1 MSARIVAVVVPK
13 WGLEMTE
20 GTVSSWLKQP
30 GDMVARG
37 EPLIE
42 IESEKIV
49 NSLDAP
55 AEGMLR
61 RILLDAGNIAA
72 VGSLIGVIADA
83 AASEDDLDR
92 FIRDFRPP
100 DTGDAAA
107 SPAVTTST
115 VTTSAATSASAAPTG
130 AAPDAGVVRV
140 SPPVRRLAE
149 SLGVSLAGLRG
160 SGPNGR
166 ILQEDVERAARG
178 SAQGDAQGSSAPASA
193 ASAPAA
199 PATPT
204 APAAPNAP
212 AAPTVETPRLEP
224 WNATRRAIARRMQDA
239 ARDIPHFYLVTDVDA
254 AALLALRE
262 QLRSGAEPPSVNDL
276 IVHAVARTLLRHPR
290 VNAHH
295 SDNGSLVFAHAHVAV
310 AMATPDGVVAPVV
323 AYADRLPLAELS
335 AALRTLRERVTQRKL
350 GKGDLEGGSF
360 TVSNLGM
367 YGVREFT
374 SIITPPQS
382 ASLAVGAVRKD
393 GAASMLAL
401 TLSCDHRA
409 LDGATGAAF
418 LRDLKQDLERS

>member
-72 VGSLIGVIADA
+72 VGTLIGVIADA
-83 AASEDDLDR
+83 SASEDDLDR

-100 DTGDAAA
+100 DTGDTAA
-107 SPAVTTST
+107 SAAVTTSP
-115 VTTSAATSASAAPTG
+115 TTPAIAAPTG

-149 SLGVSLAGLRG
+149 SLGVSLEGLRG

-178 SAQGDAQGSSAPASA
+178 GSQDGAAGGSAPA
-193 ASAPAA
+193 
-199 PATPT
+199 T
-204 APAAPNAP
+204 APAA
-212 AAPTVETPRLEP
+212 AAGTAAAETPRLEP
-224 WNATRRAIARRMQDA
+224 WSATRRAIARRM
-239 ARDIPHFYLVTDVDA
+239 
-254 AALLALRE
+254 
-262 QLRSGAEPPSVNDL
+262 
-276 IVHAVARTLLRHPR
+276 
-290 VNAHH
+290 
-295 SDNGSLVFAHAHVAV
+295 
-310 AMATPDGVVAPVV
+310 
-323 AYADRLPLAELS
+323 
-335 AALRTLRERVTQRKL
+335 
-350 GKGDLEGGSF
+350 
-360 TVSNLGM
+360 
-367 YGVREFT
+367 
-374 SIITPPQS
+374 
-382 ASLAVGAVRKD
+382 
-393 GAASMLAL
+393 
-401 TLSCDHRA
+401 
-409 LDGATGAAF
+409 
-418 LRDLKQDLERS
+418 

>member
-30 GDMVARG
+30 GDAVTRG

-55 AEGMLR
+55 ADGVLR
-61 RILLDAGNIAA
+61 RILLDAGNVAA

-83 AASEDDLDR
+83 SALDDDIDR

-100 DTGDAAA
+100 DTGDAPAA
-107 SPAVTTST
+107 AGPPT
-115 VTTSAATSASAAPTG
+115 ASAAPAPSVG
-130 AAPDAGVVRV
+130 APPAATTHTAPAATPDATPDAGAVRV

-149 SLGVSLAGLRG
+149 SLGVSLTGLRG

-178 SAQGDAQGSSAPASA
+178 GAQDGAAGGSAPATASTA
-193 ASAPAA
+193 A
-199 PATPT
+199 
-204 APAAPNAP
+204 
-212 AAPTVETPRLEP
+212 ETPRLEP
-224 WNATRRAIARRMQDA
+224 WSATRRAIAKRMQDA

-254 AALLALRE
+254 SALLAQRE
-262 QLRSGAEPPSVNDL
+262 RLRSGTEPPSVNDL
-276 IVHAVARTLLRHPR
+276 IVHAVARVLPRHPR

-295 SDNGSLVFAHAHVAV
+295 SDEGSRVFSHAHVAV
-310 AMATPDGVVAPVV
+310 AMATPDGVLAPVV
-323 AYADRLPLAELS
+323 LYTDRLPLAALS
-335 AALRTLRERVTQRKL
+335 TALRDLRGRVAQRKL
-350 GKGDLEGGSF
+350 GKTDLEGGSF

-382 ASLAVGAVRKD
+382 ASLAVGALRKE
-393 GAASMLAL
+393 GAAATLTL

-418 LRDLKQDLERS
+418 LRDLKEELEKP

>member
-1 MSARIVAVVVPK
+1 MSTRIVAVVVPK

-115 VTTSAATSASAAPTG
+115 VTTSAATPASAAQTG

-178 SAQGDAQGSSAPASA
+178 SAQGNASGDASGSSAPASA
-193 ASAPAA
+193 GSAPAA
-199 PATPT
+199 PTAPT
-204 APAAPNAP
+204 A
-212 AAPTVETPRLEP
+212 ETPRLEP

-262 QLRSGAEPPSVNDL
+262 QLRSGTEPPSVNDL

-295 SDNGSLVFAHAHVAV
+295 SDDGSLVFAHAHVAV

-335 AALRTLRERVTQRKL
+335 AALRTLRERVAQRKL

-393 GAASMLAL
+393 GAASTLAL

-418 LRDLKQDLERS
+418 LRDLKQALEKS

>member
-1 MSARIVAVVVPK
+1 MSVRIVAVVVPK

-20 GTVSSWLKQP
+20 GTVSSWLKQS
-30 GDMVARG
+30 GDAVTRG

-42 IESEKIV
+42 VESEKIV

-55 AEGMLR
+55 ADGVLR
-61 RILLDAGNIAA
+61 RILLEAGNIAA

-83 AASEDDLDR
+83 SASDDDIDR

-100 DTGDAAA
+100 DTGDAPAA
-107 SPAVTTST
+107 AGTPT
-115 VTTSAATSASAAPTG
+115 ASAAPAPSVG
-130 AAPDAGVVRV
+130 ATPAATTHTAPAATPDATPDAGAVRV

-149 SLGVSLAGLRG
+149 SLGVSLTGLRG

-166 ILQEDVERAARG
+166 ILQEDVERAAKDG
-178 SAQGDAQGSSAPASA
+178 AAASGDASSGSAPA
-193 ASAPAA
+193 
-199 PATPT
+199 T
-204 APAAPNAP
+204 APAAG
-212 AAPTVETPRLEP
+212 TETPRLEP
-224 WNATRRAIARRMQDA
+224 WGATRRAIAKRMQDA

-254 AALLALRE
+254 SALLAQRE
-262 QLRSGAEPPSVNDL
+262 RLRSGTEQPSVNDL
-276 IVHAVARTLLRHPR
+276 IVHAVARVLPRHPR

-295 SDNGSLVFAHAHVAV
+295 SDEGSRVFSHAHVAV
-310 AMATPDGVVAPVV
+310 AMATPDGVLAPVV
-323 AYADRLPLAELS
+323 PYTDRLPLAALS
-335 AALRTLRERVTQRKL
+335 AALRELRERVAQRKL
-350 GKGDLEGGSF
+350 GKTDLEGGSF

-382 ASLAVGAVRKD
+382 ASLAVGAVRKE
-393 GAASMLAL
+393 GASATLTL

-418 LRDLKQDLERS
+418 LRDLKEELEKP

>member
-72 VGSLIGVIADA
+72 VGTLIGVIADA
-83 AASEDDLDR
+83 SASEDDLDR

-107 SPAVTTST
+107 SAAVTTSP
-115 VTTSAATSASAAPTG
+115 TTPAIAAPTG

-149 SLGVSLAGLRG
+149 SLGVSLEGLRG

-178 SAQGDAQGSSAPASA
+178 GSQDGAAGGSAPA
-193 ASAPAA
+193 
-199 PATPT
+199 T
-204 APAAPNAP
+204 APAAATAT
-212 AAPTVETPRLEP
+212 AAETPRLEP
-224 WNATRRAIARRMQDA
+224 WSATRRAIARRMQDA

-254 AALLALRE
+254 TALLALRE
-262 QLRSGAEPPSVNDL
+262 RLRSGAEPPSVNDL
-276 IVHAVARTLLRHPR
+276 IVHAVARTLLSHPR

-295 SDNGSLVFAHAHVAV
+295 SDDGSLVFTHAHVAV

-335 AALRTLRERVTQRKL
+335 AALRTLRERVAQRKL

-393 GAASMLAL
+393 GAASTLAL

-418 LRDLKQDLERS
+418 LRDLKHDLERS

>member
-72 VGSLIGVIADA
+72 VGTLIGVIADA
-83 AASEDDLDR
+83 SASEDDLDR

-100 DTGDAAA
+100 DTGDTAA
-107 SPAVTTST
+107 SAAVTTSP
-115 VTTSAATSASAAPTG
+115 TTPAIAAPTG

-149 SLGVSLAGLRG
+149 SLGVSLEGLRG

-178 SAQGDAQGSSAPASA
+178 GSAPA
-193 ASAPAA
+193 
-199 PATPT
+199 T
-204 APAAPNAP
+204 APAAATAT
-212 AAPTVETPRLEP
+212 AAETPRLEP
-224 WNATRRAIARRMQDA
+224 WSATRRAIARRMQDA
-239 ARDIPHFYLVTDVDA
+239 ARDIPHFFLVTDVDA
-254 AALLALRE
+254 TALLALRE
-262 QLRSGAEPPSVNDL
+262 RLRSGAEPPSVNDL
-276 IVHAVARTLLRHPR
+276 IVHAVARTLLSHPR

-295 SDNGSLVFAHAHVAV
+295 SDDGSLVFTHAHVAV

-335 AALRTLRERVTQRKL
+335 AALRTLRERVAQRKL

-393 GAASMLAL
+393 GAASTLAL

>member
-55 AEGMLR
+55 ADGVLR
-61 RILLDAGNIAA
+61 RILLDAGSIAA
-72 VGSLIGVIADA
+72 VGTLIGVIADA
-83 AASEDDLDR
+83 AASDEDIER
-92 FIRDFRPP
+92 FIRGYRPP
-100 DTGDAAA
+100 DTGDAPAA
-107 SPAVTTST
+107 YASAVAPAAAPAPAPTTVAPS
-115 VTTSAATSASAAPTG
+115 SGALPDAATATDTG
-130 AAPDAGVVRV
+130 AVRV

-149 SLGVSLAGLRG
+149 SLGVSLAELRG

-166 ILQEDVERAARG
+166 ILQEDVERAARDG
-178 SAQGDAQGSSAPASA
+178 GAQGTSSDSA
-193 ASAPAA
+193 AAGRATPAA
-199 PATPT
+199 ERS
-204 APAAPNAP
+204 AAV
-212 AAPTVETPRLEP
+212 AAETPRLEP
-224 WNATRRAIARRMQDA
+224 WSATRRAIAKRMQDA

-254 AALLALRE
+254 SALLAQRE
-262 QLRSGAEPPSVNDL
+262 RLRSGTEPPSVNDL
-276 IVHAVARTLLRHPR
+276 IVHAVARVLPRHPR

-295 SDNGSLVFAHAHVAV
+295 SDDGSLVFAHAHVAV

-323 AYADRLPLAELS
+323 AYADRMPLEELS
-335 AALRTLRERVTQRKL
+335 AALRALRDRTAQRKL

-374 SIITPPQS
+374 SIITPPQC
-382 ASLAVGAVRKD
+382 ASLAVGAVRKH
-393 GAASMLAL
+393 GESATLTL

-418 LRDLKQDLERS
+418 LRDLKDGLEKP

>member
-1 MSARIVAVVVPK
+1 MSVRIVAVVVPK

-30 GDMVARG
+30 GDAVTRG

-55 AEGMLR
+55 ADGVLR
-61 RILLDAGNIAA
+61 RILLDAGNVAA

-83 AASEDDLDR
+83 SASDDDIDR

-100 DTGDAAA
+100 DSGDAPAA
-107 SPAVTTST
+107 AGPPT
-115 VTTSAATSASAAPTG
+115 ASAAPAPSVG
-130 AAPDAGVVRV
+130 APPAATTHTAPAATPDATPDAGAVRV

-178 SAQGDAQGSSAPASA
+178 GAQDGAAGGSAPATASA
-193 ASAPAA
+193 AA
-199 PATPT
+199 
-204 APAAPNAP
+204 
-212 AAPTVETPRLEP
+212 ETPRLEP
-224 WNATRRAIARRMQDA
+224 WSATRRAIAKRMQDA

-254 AALLALRE
+254 SALLAQRE
-262 QLRSGAEPPSVNDL
+262 RLRSGTEPPSVNDL
-276 IVHAVARTLLRHPR
+276 IVHAVARVLPRHPR

-295 SDNGSLVFAHAHVAV
+295 SDEGSRVFSHAHIAV
-310 AMATPDGVVAPVV
+310 AMATPDGVLAPVV
-323 AYADRLPLAELS
+323 PYTDRLPLASLS
-335 AALRTLRERVTQRKL
+335 TALRDLRGRVAQRKL
-350 GKGDLEGGSF
+350 GKTDLEGGSF

-382 ASLAVGAVRKD
+382 ASLAVGALRKE
-393 GAASMLAL
+393 GAAATLTL

-418 LRDLKQDLERS
+418 LRDLKEELEKP

>member
-72 VGSLIGVIADA
+72 VGTLVGVIADA
-83 AASEDDLDR
+83 SASEDDLDR

-100 DTGDAAA
+100 DTGDTAA
-107 SPAVTTST
+107 SAAVTTSP
-115 VTTSAATSASAAPTG
+115 TTPAIAAPTG

-149 SLGVSLAGLRG
+149 SLGVSLEGLRG

-178 SAQGDAQGSSAPASA
+178 GSQDGAAGGSAPA
-193 ASAPAA
+193 
-199 PATPT
+199 T
-204 APAAPNAP
+204 APAA
-212 AAPTVETPRLEP
+212 AAGTAAAETPRLEP
-224 WNATRRAIARRMQDA
+224 WSATRRAIARRMQDA

-254 AALLALRE
+254 TALLALRE
-262 QLRSGAEPPSVNDL
+262 RLRSGAEPPSVNDL
-276 IVHAVARTLLRHPR
+276 IVHAVARTLLSHPR

-295 SDNGSLVFAHAHVAV
+295 SDDGSLVFTHAHVAV

-323 AYADRLPLAELS
+323 AYADRLPLAALS
-335 AALRTLRERVTQRKL
+335 AALRTLRERVAQRKL

-393 GAASMLAL
+393 GAASTLAL

>member
-1 MSARIVAVVVPK
+1 MSPPITAVVVPK

-30 GDMVARG
+30 GDAVTRG
-37 EPLIE
+37 EPLLE
-42 IESEKIV
+42 VESEKIV
-49 NSLDAP
+49 NSLDA
-55 AEGMLR
+55 AADGVLR
-61 RILLDAGNIAA
+61 RILLDAGNVAA
-72 VGSLIGVIADA
+72 VGALIGVIADV
-83 AASEDDLDR
+83 AASDHDIER

-100 DTGDAAA
+100 DTGDAPAA
-107 SPAVTTST
+107 VPAAAPAAAVTTSA
-115 VTTSAATSASAAPTG
+115 TTPVIAAPTG
-130 AAPDAGVVRV
+130 ATPDAGTVRV

-178 SAQGDAQGSSAPASA
+178 GAQDGAAGGSAPATASA
-193 ASAPAA
+193 AA
-199 PATPT
+199 
-204 APAAPNAP
+204 
-212 AAPTVETPRLEP
+212 ETPRLEP
-224 WNATRRAIARRMQDA
+224 WSATRRAIAKRMQDA

-254 AALLALRE
+254 SALLAQRE
-262 QLRSGAEPPSVNDL
+262 RLRSGTEPPSVNDL
-276 IVHAVARTLLRHPR
+276 IVHAVARVLPLHPR

-295 SDNGSLVFAHAHVAV
+295 SDEGSRVFSHAHVAV
-310 AMATPDGVVAPVV
+310 AMATPDGVLAPVV
-323 AYADRLPLAELS
+323 PYADLLPLAALS
-335 AALRTLRERVTQRKL
+335 AALRELRERVAQRKL
-350 GKGDLEGGSF
+350 GKTDLEGGSF

-382 ASLAVGAVRKD
+382 ASLAVGALRKE
-393 GAASMLAL
+393 GAAATLTL

-418 LRDLKQDLERS
+418 LRDLKDELEKP

>member
-1 MSARIVAVVVPK
+1 MSVRIVAVVVPK

-30 GDMVARG
+30 GDAVTRG

-55 AEGMLR
+55 ADGVLR
-61 RILLDAGNIAA
+61 RVLLDAGNVAA

-83 AASEDDLDR
+83 SASDDDIDR

-100 DTGDAAA
+100 DTGDAPAA
-107 SPAVTTST
+107 AGPPT
-115 VTTSAATSASAAPTG
+115 ASAAPAPSVG
-130 AAPDAGVVRV
+130 APPAATTHTAPAATPDATPDAGAVRV

-178 SAQGDAQGSSAPASA
+178 GAQDGAAGGSAPATASA
-193 ASAPAA
+193 AA
-199 PATPT
+199 
-204 APAAPNAP
+204 
-212 AAPTVETPRLEP
+212 ETPRLEP
-224 WNATRRAIARRMQDA
+224 WSATRRAIAKRMQDA

-254 AALLALRE
+254 SALLAQRE
-262 QLRSGAEPPSVNDL
+262 RLRSGTEPPSVNDL
-276 IVHAVARTLLRHPR
+276 IVHAVARVLPRHPR

-295 SDNGSLVFAHAHVAV
+295 SDEGSRVFSHAHIAV
-310 AMATPDGVVAPVV
+310 AMATPDGVLAPVV
-323 AYADRLPLAELS
+323 PYTDRLPLAALS
-335 AALRTLRERVTQRKL
+335 TALRDLRGRVAQRKL
-350 GKGDLEGGSF
+350 GKTDLEGGSF

-382 ASLAVGAVRKD
+382 ASLAVGALRKE
-393 GAASMLAL
+393 GAAATLTL

-418 LRDLKQDLERS
+418 LRDLKEELEKP

>member
-83 AASEDDLDR
+83 SASEDDLDR

-107 SPAVTTST
+107 SPAVTTS
-115 VTTSAATSASAAPTG
+115 AATPASAAQTG

-160 SGPNGR
+160 TGPNGR

-178 SAQGDAQGSSAPASA
+178 SAQGDASGSSAPASA
-193 ASAPAA
+193 GS
-199 PATPT
+199 
-204 APAAPNAP
+204 APNAP

-254 AALLALRE
+254 TALLSLRE
-262 QLRSGAEPPSVNDL
+262 QLRGGAEPPSVNDL

-295 SDNGSLVFAHAHVAV
+295 SDDGSLVFAHAHVAV

-335 AALRTLRERVTQRKL
+335 AALRTLRERVAQRKL

-393 GAASMLAL
+393 GTASTLAL

-418 LRDLKQDLERS
+418 LRDLKQALEKS

>member
-1 MSARIVAVVVPK
+1 
-13 WGLEMTE
+13 MTE

-55 AEGMLR
+55 VEGMLR

-83 AASEDDLDR
+83 SASEDDLDR

-107 SPAVTTST
+107 SPAVTTSA
-115 VTTSAATSASAAPTG
+115 VTTSAATPASAAPTG
-130 AAPDAGVVRV
+130 AAPDTGIVRV

-149 SLGVSLAGLRG
+149 SLGVSLADLRG

-166 ILQEDVERAARG
+166 ILQEDVEGA
-178 SAQGDAQGSSAPASA
+178 AQGKAPGA
-193 ASAPAA
+193 AAAPEAEPAA
-199 PATPT
+199 AGT
-204 APAAPNAP
+204 AAA
-212 AAPTVETPRLEP
+212 ETPRLEP

-254 AALLALRE
+254 TALLSLRE
-262 QLRSGAEPPSVNDL
+262 QLRGGAEPPSVNDL

-295 SDNGSLVFAHAHVAV
+295 SDDGSLVFAHAHVAV

-335 AALRTLRERVTQRKL
+335 AALRTLRERVAQRKL

-393 GAASMLAL
+393 GTASTLAL

-418 LRDLKQDLERS
+418 LRDLKQALEKS

>member
-72 VGSLIGVIADA
+72 VGTLIGVIADA
-83 AASEDDLDR
+83 SASEDDLDR

-100 DTGDAAA
+100 DTGDTAA
-107 SPAVTTST
+107 SAAVTTSPT
-115 VTTSAATSASAAPTG
+115 MPAIAAPTG

-149 SLGVSLAGLRG
+149 SLGVSLEGLRG

-178 SAQGDAQGSSAPASA
+178 GSQDGAAGGSAPA
-193 ASAPAA
+193 
-199 PATPT
+199 T
-204 APAAPNAP
+204 APAA
-212 AAPTVETPRLEP
+212 AAGTAAAETPRLEP
-224 WNATRRAIARRMQDA
+224 WSATRRAIARRMQDA
-239 ARDIPHFYLVTDVDA
+239 ARDIPHFFLVTDVDA
-254 AALLALRE
+254 TALLALRE
-262 QLRSGAEPPSVNDL
+262 RLRSGAEPPSVNDL
-276 IVHAVARTLLRHPR
+276 IVHAVARTLLSHPR

-295 SDNGSLVFAHAHVAV
+295 SDDGSLVFTHAHVAV

-335 AALRTLRERVTQRKL
+335 AALRTLRERVAQRKL

-393 GAASMLAL
+393 GAASTLAL

>member
-72 VGSLIGVIADA
+72 VGTLIGVIADA
-83 AASEDDLDR
+83 SASEDDLDR

-100 DTGDAAA
+100 DTGDTAA
-107 SPAVTTST
+107 SAAVTTSP
-115 VTTSAATSASAAPTG
+115 TTPAIAAPTG

-149 SLGVSLAGLRG
+149 SLGVSLEGLRG

-178 SAQGDAQGSSAPASA
+178 GSQDGAAGGSAPA
-193 ASAPAA
+193 
-199 PATPT
+199 T
-204 APAAPNAP
+204 APAA
-212 AAPTVETPRLEP
+212 AAGTAAAETPRLEP
-224 WNATRRAIARRMQDA
+224 WSATRRAIARRMQDA

-254 AALLALRE
+254 TALLALRE
-262 QLRSGAEPPSVNDL
+262 RLRSGAEPPSVNDL
-276 IVHAVARTLLRHPR
+276 IVHAVARTLLSHPR

-295 SDNGSLVFAHAHVAV
+295 SADGSLVFTHAHVAV

-335 AALRTLRERVTQRKL
+335 AALRTLRERVAQRKL

-393 GAASMLAL
+393 GAASTLAL

>member
-1 MSARIVAVVVPK
+1 
-13 WGLEMTE
+13 
-20 GTVSSWLKQP
+20 
-30 GDMVARG
+30 
-37 EPLIE
+37 
-42 IESEKIV
+42 
-49 NSLDAP
+49 
-55 AEGMLR
+55 
-61 RILLDAGNIAA
+61 
-72 VGSLIGVIADA
+72 
-83 AASEDDLDR
+83 
-92 FIRDFRPP
+92 
-100 DTGDAAA
+100 
-107 SPAVTTST
+107 VTTST
-115 VTTSAATSASAAPTG
+115 VTTSAATAASAAQTG

-160 SGPNGR
+160 TGPNGR

-178 SAQGDAQGSSAPASA
+178 SAQGDASGDASGSSAPASA
-193 ASAPAA
+193 GSAPA
-199 PATPT
+199 
-204 APAAPNAP
+204 AP

-254 AALLALRE
+254 TALLALRE
-262 QLRSGAEPPSVNDL
+262 RLRSGAEPPSVNDL
-276 IVHAVARTLLRHPR
+276 IVHAVARTLLSHPR

-295 SDNGSLVFAHAHVAV
+295 SDDGSLVFAHAHVAV

-335 AALRTLRERVTQRKL
+335 AALRTLRERVAQRKL

-393 GAASMLAL
+393 GAASTLAL

-418 LRDLKQDLERS
+418 LRDLKQALEKS

>member
-1 MSARIVAVVVPK
+1 MSSRIVAVVVPK

-42 IESEKIV
+42 VESEKIV

-72 VGSLIGVIADA
+72 VGTLIGVIADA
-83 AASEDDLDR
+83 SASEDELDR

-100 DTGDAAA
+100 DTGNAPAAVPAAAA
-107 SPAVTTST
+107 SAAVTTLA
-115 VTTSAATSASAAPTG
+115 TTPAI

-178 SAQGDAQGSSAPASA
+178 GAQDGAAGGSAPATASA
-193 ASAPAA
+193 AA
-199 PATPT
+199 
-204 APAAPNAP
+204 
-212 AAPTVETPRLEP
+212 ETPRLEP
-224 WNATRRAIARRMQDA
+224 WSATRRAIAKRMQDA
-239 ARDIPHFYLVTDVDA
+239 ARDIPHFFLVTDVDA
-254 AALLALRE
+254 TALLALRE
-262 QLRSGAEPPSVNDL
+262 RLGGGAERPSVNDL
-276 IVHAVARTLLRHPR
+276 IVHAVARTLPGHPR
-290 VNAHH
+290 VNAHY
-295 SDNGSLVFAHAHVAV
+295 SDDGSLVFAHAHVAV

-335 AALRTLRERVTQRKL
+335 AALRTLRERVAQRKL
-350 GKGDLEGGSF
+350 GKEDLQGGSF

-393 GAASMLAL
+393 GAASTLAL

-418 LRDLKQDLERS
+418 LRDLKHDLERS

>member
-72 VGSLIGVIADA
+72 VGTLIGVIADA
-83 AASEDDLDR
+83 STSEDDLDR

-107 SPAVTTST
+107 SAAVTTSP
-115 VTTSAATSASAAPTG
+115 TTPAIAAPTG

-149 SLGVSLAGLRG
+149 SLGVSLEGLRG

-166 ILQEDVERAARG
+166 ILQEDVERAAQG
-178 SAQGDAQGSSAPASA
+178 NAPGAAAAPEAQ
-193 ASAPAA
+193 PAA
-199 PATPT
+199 AGT
-204 APAAPNAP
+204 AAA
-212 AAPTVETPRLEP
+212 ETPRLEP
-224 WNATRRAIARRMQDA
+224 WSATRRAIARRMQDA

-254 AALLALRE
+254 TALLALRE
-262 QLRSGAEPPSVNDL
+262 RLRSGAEPPSVNDL

-295 SDNGSLVFAHAHVAV
+295 SNDGSLVFTHAHVAV

-323 AYADRLPLAELS
+323 AYADRLPLAELT
-335 AALRTLRERVTQRKL
+335 AALRTLRERVAQRKL
-350 GKGDLEGGSF
+350 DKGDLEGGSF

-393 GAASMLAL
+393 GAASTLAL

-418 LRDLKQDLERS
+418 LRDLKRDLERS

>member
-72 VGSLIGVIADA
+72 VGTLIGVIADA
-83 AASEDDLDR
+83 SASEDDLDR

-100 DTGDAAA
+100 DTGDTAA
-107 SPAVTTST
+107 SAAVTTSP
-115 VTTSAATSASAAPTG
+115 TTPAIAAPTG

-149 SLGVSLAGLRG
+149 SLGVSREGLRG

-178 SAQGDAQGSSAPASA
+178 GSQDGAAGGSAPA
-193 ASAPAA
+193 
-199 PATPT
+199 T
-204 APAAPNAP
+204 APAA
-212 AAPTVETPRLEP
+212 AAGTAAAETPRLEP
-224 WNATRRAIARRMQDA
+224 WSATRRAIARRMQDA
-239 ARDIPHFYLVTDVDA
+239 ARDIPHFFLVTDVDA
-254 AALLALRE
+254 TALLALRE
-262 QLRSGAEPPSVNDL
+262 RLRSGAEPPSVNDL
-276 IVHAVARTLLRHPR
+276 IVHAVARTLLSHPR

-295 SDNGSLVFAHAHVAV
+295 SDDGSLVFTHAHVAV

-335 AALRTLRERVTQRKL
+335 TALRTLRERVAQRKL

-393 GAASMLAL
+393 GTTSTLAL
-401 TLSCDHRA
+401 TLSCVHRA

>member
-30 GDMVARG
+30 GDAVTRG

-55 AEGMLR
+55 ADGVLR
-61 RILLDAGNIAA
+61 RILLDAGNVAA

-83 AASEDDLDR
+83 SASDDDIDR
-92 FIRDFRPP
+92 FIRDFHPP
-100 DTGDAAA
+100 DTGDA
-107 SPAVTTST
+107 PAEAGPPT
-115 VTTSAATSASAAPTG
+115 ASAAPAPSVG
-130 AAPDAGVVRV
+130 APPAATTHTAPAATLDATPDAGAVRV

-178 SAQGDAQGSSAPASA
+178 GAQDGAAGGSTPATASA
-193 ASAPAA
+193 AA
-199 PATPT
+199 
-204 APAAPNAP
+204 
-212 AAPTVETPRLEP
+212 ETPRLEP
-224 WNATRRAIARRMQDA
+224 WSATRRAIAKRMQDA

-254 AALLALRE
+254 SALLAQRE
-262 QLRSGAEPPSVNDL
+262 RLRSGTEPPSVNDL
-276 IVHAVARTLLRHPR
+276 IVHAVARVLPRHPR
-290 VNAHH
+290 VNAQH
-295 SDNGSLVFAHAHVAV
+295 SDEGSRVFSHAHVAV
-310 AMATPDGVVAPVV
+310 AMATPDGVLAPVV
-323 AYADRLPLAELS
+323 PYTDRLPLAALS
-335 AALRTLRERVTQRKL
+335 AALRDLRGRVTQRKL
-350 GKGDLEGGSF
+350 GKTDLEGGSF

-382 ASLAVGAVRKD
+382 ASLAVGTLRKE
-393 GAASMLAL
+393 GAAATLTL

-418 LRDLKQDLERS
+418 LRDLKEALERP

>member
-72 VGSLIGVIADA
+72 VGTLIGVIADA
-83 AASEDDLDR
+83 SASEDDLDR

-100 DTGDAAA
+100 DTGDTAA
-107 SPAVTTST
+107 SAAVTTSP
-115 VTTSAATSASAAPTG
+115 TTPAIAAPTG

-149 SLGVSLAGLRG
+149 SLGVSLEGLRG

-178 SAQGDAQGSSAPASA
+178 GSQDGAAGGSAPA
-193 ASAPAA
+193 
-199 PATPT
+199 T
-204 APAAPNAP
+204 APAA
-212 AAPTVETPRLEP
+212 AAGTAAAETPRLEP
-224 WNATRRAIARRMQDA
+224 WSATRRAIARRMQDA
-239 ARDIPHFYLVTDVDA
+239 ARDIPHFFLVTDVDA
-254 AALLALRE
+254 TALLALRE
-262 QLRSGAEPPSVNDL
+262 RLRSGAEPPSVNDL
-276 IVHAVARTLLRHPR
+276 NVHAVARTLLSHPR

-295 SDNGSLVFAHAHVAV
+295 SDDGSLVFTHAHVAV

-335 AALRTLRERVTQRKL
+335 AALRTLRERVAQRKL
-350 GKGDLEGGSF
+350 GKGDLEGGSC

-393 GAASMLAL
+393 GAASTLAL
-401 TLSCDHRA
+401 TLSCDHRV

>member
-1 MSARIVAVVVPK
+1 MSVRIVAVVVPK

-30 GDMVARG
+30 GDAVTRG

-55 AEGMLR
+55 ADGVLR
-61 RILLDAGNIAA
+61 RILLDAGNVAA

-83 AASEDDLDR
+83 SASDDDIDR

-100 DTGDAAA
+100 ATGDAPAA
-107 SPAVTTST
+107 AGPPT
-115 VTTSAATSASAAPTG
+115 ASAAPAPSVG
-130 AAPDAGVVRV
+130 APPAATTHTAPAATPDATPDAGAVRV

-149 SLGVSLAGLRG
+149 SLGVSLTGLRG

-178 SAQGDAQGSSAPASA
+178 GAQDGAAGGSAPAT
-193 ASAPAA
+193 AST
-199 PATPT
+199 AT
-204 APAAPNAP
+204 
-212 AAPTVETPRLEP
+212 ETPRLEP
-224 WNATRRAIARRMQDA
+224 WSATRRAIAKRMQDA

-254 AALLALRE
+254 SALLAQRE
-262 QLRSGAEPPSVNDL
+262 RLRSGTEPPSVNDL
-276 IVHAVARTLLRHPR
+276 IVHAVARVLPRHPR

-295 SDNGSLVFAHAHVAV
+295 SDEGSRVFSHAHIAV
-310 AMATPDGVVAPVV
+310 AMATPDGVLAPVV
-323 AYADRLPLAELS
+323 PYTDRLPLAALS
-335 AALRTLRERVTQRKL
+335 TALRDLRGRVAQRKL
-350 GKGDLEGGSF
+350 GKTDLEGGSF

-382 ASLAVGAVRKD
+382 ASLAAGALRKE
-393 GAASMLAL
+393 GAAATLTL

-418 LRDLKQDLERS
+418 LRDLKEELEKP

>member
-61 RILLDAGNIAA
+61 RILLDAGNIAT
-72 VGSLIGVIADA
+72 VGTLIGVIADA
-83 AASEDDLDR
+83 SASEDDLDR

-100 DTGDAAA
+100 DSGDAPAEPSTVAA
-107 SPAVTTST
+107 AAPSADAVT
-115 VTTSAATSASAAPTG
+115 APATSDTG
-130 AAPDAGVVRV
+130 AVRV

-178 SAQGDAQGSSAPASA
+178 GAQDGAAGGSAPAT
-193 ASAPAA
+193 AST
-199 PATPT
+199 AT
-204 APAAPNAP
+204 
-212 AAPTVETPRLEP
+212 ETPRLEP
-224 WNATRRAIARRMQDA
+224 WSATRRAIAKRMQDA

-254 AALLALRE
+254 SALLAQRE
-262 QLRSGAEPPSVNDL
+262 RLRSGTEPPSVNDL
-276 IVHAVARTLLRHPR
+276 IVHAVARVLPRHPR

-295 SDNGSLVFAHAHVAV
+295 SDEGSRVFSHAHIAV
-310 AMATPDGVVAPVV
+310 AMATPDGVLAPVV
-323 AYADRLPLAELS
+323 PYTDRLPLAALS
-335 AALRTLRERVTQRKL
+335 TALRDLRGRVAQRKL
-350 GKGDLEGGSF
+350 GKTDLEGGSF

-382 ASLAVGAVRKD
+382 ASLAVGALRKE
-393 GAASMLAL
+393 GAAATLTL

-418 LRDLKQDLERS
+418 LRDLKEALEKP

>member
-30 GDMVARG
+30 GDAVTRG

-55 AEGMLR
+55 ADGVLR
-61 RILLDAGNIAA
+61 RILLDAGNVAA

-83 AASEDDLDR
+83 SASDDDIDR
-92 FIRDFRPP
+92 FIRDFLPP
-100 DTGDAAA
+100 DSGDAPAEPSTVVAA
-107 SPAVTTST
+107 APSAHAVTAPA
-115 VTTSAATSASAAPTG
+115 TTDTG
-130 AAPDAGVVRV
+130 AVRV

-166 ILQEDVERAARG
+166 ILQEDVERAAKVG
-178 SAQGDAQGSSAPASA
+178 AAASGDASSGSAPA
-193 ASAPAA
+193 
-199 PATPT
+199 T
-204 APAAPNAP
+204 APAAG
-212 AAPTVETPRLEP
+212 TETPRLEP
-224 WNATRRAIARRMQDA
+224 WSATRRAIAKRMQDA

-254 AALLALRE
+254 SALLAQRE
-262 QLRSGAEPPSVNDL
+262 RLRSGAEAPSVNDL
-276 IVHAVARTLLRHPR
+276 VVHAVARVLPRHPQ
-290 VNAHH
+290 VNALH
-295 SDNGSLVFAHAHVAV
+295 SDEGARVFAHAHVAV
-310 AMATPDGVVAPVV
+310 AMATPDGVLAPVV
-323 AYADRLPLAELS
+323 PYTDRLPLAALS
-335 AALRTLRERVTQRKL
+335 AALRELRERVAQRKL
-350 GKGDLEGGSF
+350 GKTDLEGGSF

-382 ASLAVGAVRKD
+382 ASLAVGAVRKE
-393 GAASMLAL
+393 GASATLTL

-418 LRDLKQDLERS
+418 LRDLKEELEKP

>member
-30 GDMVARG
+30 GEMVTRG

-55 AEGMLR
+55 ADGVVR

-72 VGSLIGVIADA
+72 VGTLIGVIADA
-83 AASEDDLDR
+83 STADDDIDR
-92 FIRDFRPP
+92 FVRGFRPP
-100 DTGDAAA
+100 DTGDAPTVPPAA
-107 SPAVTTST
+107 PE
-115 VTTSAATSASAAPTG
+115 SAAAAATG
-130 AAPDAGVVRV
+130 ATAATAAAPDVGAVRV

-166 ILQEDVERAARG
+166 ILQEDVERAAKG
-178 SAQGDAQGSSAPASA
+178 EGAGPAVAPKGHDAS
-193 ASAPAA
+193 
-199 PATPT
+199 PT
-204 APAAPNAP
+204 A
-212 AAPTVETPRLEP
+212 ETPRLEP
-224 WNATRRAIARRMQDA
+224 WSATRRAIARRMQDA

-254 AALLALRE
+254 TALLALRE
-262 QLRSGAEPPSVNDL
+262 RLRSGAEPPSVNDL
-276 IVHAVARTLLRHPR
+276 IVHAVARTLPRHPR
-290 VNAHH
+290 VNAHY
-295 SDNGSLVFAHAHVAV
+295 SDDGSLVFTHAHVAV

-323 AYADRLPLAELS
+323 GYADRLPLAELA
-335 AALRTLRERVTQRKL
+335 AALRALRERTAQRKL

-393 GAASMLAL
+393 GAASTLAL

>member
-72 VGSLIGVIADA
+72 VGTLIGVIADA
-83 AASEDDLDR
+83 SASEDDLDR

-107 SPAVTTST
+107 SAAVTTSP
-115 VTTSAATSASAAPTG
+115 TTPAIAAPTG

-149 SLGVSLAGLRG
+149 SLGVSLEGLRG

-178 SAQGDAQGSSAPASA
+178 GSAPA
-193 ASAPAA
+193 
-199 PATPT
+199 T
-204 APAAPNAP
+204 APAAATAT
-212 AAPTVETPRLEP
+212 AAETPRLEP
-224 WNATRRAIARRMQDA
+224 WSATRRAIARRMQDA

-254 AALLALRE
+254 TALLALRE
-262 QLRSGAEPPSVNDL
+262 RLRSGAEPPSVNDL
-276 IVHAVARTLLRHPR
+276 IVHAVARTLLSHPR

-295 SDNGSLVFAHAHVAV
+295 SDDGSLVFTHAHVAV

-335 AALRTLRERVTQRKL
+335 AALRTLRERVAQRKL

-393 GAASMLAL
+393 GAASTLAL

-418 LRDLKQDLERS
+418 LRDLKQDLERI

>member
-72 VGSLIGVIADA
+72 VGTLIGVIADA
-83 AASEDDLDR
+83 SASEDDLDR

-107 SPAVTTST
+107 SAAVTTSP
-115 VTTSAATSASAAPTG
+115 TTPAIAAPTG

-149 SLGVSLAGLRG
+149 SLGVSLEGLRG

-178 SAQGDAQGSSAPASA
+178 GAQDGAAGGSAPATASA
-193 ASAPAA
+193 AA
-199 PATPT
+199 
-204 APAAPNAP
+204 
-212 AAPTVETPRLEP
+212 ETPRLEP
-224 WNATRRAIARRMQDA
+224 WSATRRAIAKRMQDA

-254 AALLALRE
+254 TALLALRE
-262 QLRSGAEPPSVNDL
+262 RLRSGTEPPSVNDL
-276 IVHAVARTLLRHPR
+276 IVHAVTRVLPLHPR

-295 SDNGSLVFAHAHVAV
+295 SDEGSRVFSHAHVAV
-310 AMATPDGVVAPVV
+310 AMATPDGVLAPVV
-323 AYADRLPLAELS
+323 PYADLLPLAALS
-335 AALRTLRERVTQRKL
+335 AALRELRERVAQRKL
-350 GKGDLEGGSF
+350 GKTDLEGGSF

-382 ASLAVGAVRKD
+382 ASLAVGAVRKE
-393 GAASMLAL
+393 GAAATLTL

-418 LRDLKQDLERS
+418 LRDLKEELEKP

>member
-1 MSARIVAVVVPK
+1 MSVRIVAVVVPK

-30 GDMVARG
+30 GDAVTRG

-55 AEGMLR
+55 ADGVLR
-61 RILLDAGNIAA
+61 RILLDAGNVAA

-83 AASEDDLDR
+83 SASDDDIDR

-100 DTGDAAA
+100 DTGDAPAA
-107 SPAVTTST
+107 AGPPT
-115 VTTSAATSASAAPTG
+115 ASAAPALSVG
-130 AAPDAGVVRV
+130 ATPAATTHTAPDATPDATPDAGAVRV

-149 SLGVSLAGLRG
+149 SLGVSLTGLRG

-166 ILQEDVERAARG
+166 ILQEDVERAAKG
-178 SAQGDAQGSSAPASA
+178 GAAASGDASSGSAPA
-193 ASAPAA
+193 
-199 PATPT
+199 T
-204 APAAPNAP
+204 APAAG
-212 AAPTVETPRLEP
+212 TETPRLEP
-224 WNATRRAIARRMQDA
+224 WSATRRAIAKRMQDA

-254 AALLALRE
+254 SALLAQRE
-262 QLRSGAEPPSVNDL
+262 RLRSGAEAPSVNDL
-276 IVHAVARTLLRHPR
+276 VVHAVARVLPRHPQ
-290 VNAHH
+290 VNALH
-295 SDNGSLVFAHAHVAV
+295 SDEGARVFAHAHVAV
-310 AMATPDGVVAPVV
+310 AMATPDGVLAPVV
-323 AYADRLPLAELS
+323 PYADRLPLAALS
-335 AALRTLRERVTQRKL
+335 AALRELRERVAQRKL
-350 GKGDLEGGSF
+350 GKTDLEGGSF

-374 SIITPPQS
+374 SIITPPQT
-382 ASLAVGAVRKD
+382 ASLAVGALRKE
-393 GAASMLAL
+393 GAAATLTL

-418 LRDLKQDLERS
+418 LRDLKEELEKP

>member
-30 GDMVARG
+30 GGMVARG

-72 VGSLIGVIADA
+72 VGTLIGVIADA
-83 AASEDDLDR
+83 SASEDDLDR

-107 SPAVTTST
+107 SAAVTTSP
-115 VTTSAATSASAAPTG
+115 TTPAIAAPTG

-149 SLGVSLAGLRG
+149 SLGVSLEGLRG

-178 SAQGDAQGSSAPASA
+178 GSQDGAAGGSAPA
-193 ASAPAA
+193 
-199 PATPT
+199 T
-204 APAAPNAP
+204 APAA
-212 AAPTVETPRLEP
+212 AAGTAAAETPRLEP
-224 WNATRRAIARRMQDA
+224 WSATRRAIARRMQDA
-239 ARDIPHFYLVTDVDA
+239 ARDIPHFFLVTDVDA
-254 AALLALRE
+254 TALLALRE
-262 QLRSGAEPPSVNDL
+262 RLRSGAEPPSVNDL
-276 IVHAVARTLLRHPR
+276 IVHAVARTLLSHPR

-295 SDNGSLVFAHAHVAV
+295 SDDGSLVFTHAHVAV

-335 AALRTLRERVTQRKL
+335 AALRTLRERVAQRKL

-393 GAASMLAL
+393 GAASTLAL

>member
-1 MSARIVAVVVPK
+1 
-13 WGLEMTE
+13 MTE

-83 AASEDDLDR
+83 SASEDDLDR

-107 SPAVTTST
+107 SPAVTTS
-115 VTTSAATSASAAPTG
+115 AATPASAAQTG

-160 SGPNGR
+160 TGPNGR

-178 SAQGDAQGSSAPASA
+178 SAQGDASGSSAPASA
-193 ASAPAA
+193 GS
-199 PATPT
+199 
-204 APAAPNAP
+204 APNAP

-262 QLRSGAEPPSVNDL
+262 QLRGGAEPPSVNDL

-295 SDNGSLVFAHAHVAV
+295 SDDGSLVFAHAHVAV

-393 GAASMLAL
+393 GAASTLAL

>member
-1 MSARIVAVVVPK
+1 MSVRIVAVVVPK

-30 GDMVARG
+30 GDAVTRG

-55 AEGMLR
+55 ADGVLR
-61 RILLDAGNIAA
+61 RILLDAGNVAA

-83 AASEDDLDR
+83 SASDDDIDR

-100 DTGDAAA
+100 DSGDAPAEPSTVAA
-107 SPAVTTST
+107 AAPSADAVT
-115 VTTSAATSASAAPTG
+115 APATSDTG
-130 AAPDAGVVRV
+130 AVRV

-178 SAQGDAQGSSAPASA
+178 GAQDGAAGGSAPAT
-193 ASAPAA
+193 AST
-199 PATPT
+199 AT
-204 APAAPNAP
+204 
-212 AAPTVETPRLEP
+212 ETPRLEP
-224 WNATRRAIARRMQDA
+224 WSATRRAIAKRMQDA

-254 AALLALRE
+254 SALLAQRE
-262 QLRSGAEPPSVNDL
+262 RLRSGTEPPSVNDL
-276 IVHAVARTLLRHPR
+276 IVHAVTRVLPRHPR

-295 SDNGSLVFAHAHVAV
+295 SDEGSRVFSHAHVAV
-310 AMATPDGVVAPVV
+310 AMATPDGVLAPVV
-323 AYADRLPLAELS
+323 PYADLLPLAALS
-335 AALRTLRERVTQRKL
+335 AALRELRERVAQRKL
-350 GKGDLEGGSF
+350 GKTDLEGGSF

-382 ASLAVGAVRKD
+382 ASLAVGAVRKE
-393 GAASMLAL
+393 GAAATLTL

-418 LRDLKQDLERS
+418 LRDLKEALEQA

>member
-72 VGSLIGVIADA
+72 VGTLIGVIADA
-83 AASEDDLDR
+83 SASEDDLDR

-100 DTGDAAA
+100 DTGDTAA
-107 SPAVTTST
+107 SAAVTTSP
-115 VTTSAATSASAAPTG
+115 TTPAIAAPTG

-149 SLGVSLAGLRG
+149 SLGVSLEGLRG

-166 ILQEDVERAARG
+166 ILQEDVERTARG
-178 SAQGDAQGSSAPASA
+178 GSQDGAAGGSAPA
-193 ASAPAA
+193 
-199 PATPT
+199 T
-204 APAAPNAP
+204 APAA
-212 AAPTVETPRLEP
+212 AAGTAAAETPRLEP
-224 WNATRRAIARRMQDA
+224 WSATRRAIARRMQDA
-239 ARDIPHFYLVTDVDA
+239 ARDIPHFFLVTDVDA
-254 AALLALRE
+254 TALLALRE
-262 QLRSGAEPPSVNDL
+262 RLRSGAEPPSVNDL
-276 IVHAVARTLLRHPR
+276 IVHAVARTLLSHPR

-295 SDNGSLVFAHAHVAV
+295 SDDGSLVFTHAHVAV

-335 AALRTLRERVTQRKL
+335 AALRTLRERVAQRKL

-393 GAASMLAL
+393 GAASTLAL

>member
-1 MSARIVAVVVPK
+1 MSVRIVAVVVPK

-30 GDMVARG
+30 GDAVTRG

-55 AEGMLR
+55 ADGVLR
-61 RILLDAGNIAA
+61 RILLDAGNVAA

-83 AASEDDLDR
+83 SASDDDIDR
-92 FIRDFRPP
+92 FIRDFLPP
-100 DTGDAAA
+100 DSGDAPAEPSTVVAA
-107 SPAVTTST
+107 APSADAVTAPA
-115 VTTSAATSASAAPTG
+115 TTDTG
-130 AAPDAGVVRV
+130 AVRV

-149 SLGVSLAGLRG
+149 SLGVSLTDLRG

-178 SAQGDAQGSSAPASA
+178 GAQDGAAGGSAPATASA
-193 ASAPAA
+193 AA
-199 PATPT
+199 
-204 APAAPNAP
+204 
-212 AAPTVETPRLEP
+212 ETPRLEP
-224 WNATRRAIARRMQDA
+224 WSATRRAIAKRMQDA

-254 AALLALRE
+254 SALLAQRE
-262 QLRSGAEPPSVNDL
+262 RLRSGTEPPSVNDL
-276 IVHAVARTLLRHPR
+276 IVHAVTRVLPLHPR

-295 SDNGSLVFAHAHVAV
+295 SDEGSRVFSHAHVAV
-310 AMATPDGVVAPVV
+310 AMATPDGVLAPVV
-323 AYADRLPLAELS
+323 PYADLLPLAALS
-335 AALRTLRERVTQRKL
+335 AALRELRERVAQRKL
-350 GKGDLEGGSF
+350 GKTDLEGGSF

-382 ASLAVGAVRKD
+382 ASLAVGAVRKE
-393 GAASMLAL
+393 GAAATLTL

-418 LRDLKQDLERS
+418 LRDLKEELEKP

>member
-30 GDMVARG
+30 GDAVTRG

-42 IESEKIV
+42 VESEKIV

-55 AEGMLR
+55 ADGVLR
-61 RILLDAGNIAA
+61 RILLDAGNVAA
-72 VGSLIGVIADA
+72 VGALIGVIADA
-83 AASEDDLDR
+83 SASDDDIDR

-100 DTGDAAA
+100 DSGDAPDAA
-107 SPAVTTST
+107 GPPT
-115 VTTSAATSASAAPTG
+115 ASAAPAPSVG
-130 AAPDAGVVRV
+130 ALPAASTHTAPDTASDTGTVRV

-166 ILQEDVERAARG
+166 ILQEDVERAAKG
-178 SAQGDAQGSSAPASA
+178 GAAASGDASSGSAPA
-193 ASAPAA
+193 
-199 PATPT
+199 T
-204 APAAPNAP
+204 APAAG
-212 AAPTVETPRLEP
+212 TETPRLEP
-224 WNATRRAIARRMQDA
+224 WSATRRAIAKRMQDA

-254 AALLALRE
+254 SALLAQRE
-262 QLRSGAEPPSVNDL
+262 RLRSGTEPPSVNDL
-276 IVHAVARTLLRHPR
+276 IVHAVARVLPRHPR

-295 SDNGSLVFAHAHVAV
+295 SDEGSRVFSHAHVAV
-310 AMATPDGVVAPVV
+310 AMATPDGVLAPVV
-323 AYADRLPLAELS
+323 PYADRLPLAALS
-335 AALRTLRERVTQRKL
+335 AALRDLRERVAQRKL
-350 GKGDLEGGSF
+350 GKTDLEGGSF

-374 SIITPPQS
+374 SIITPPQT
-382 ASLAVGAVRKD
+382 ASLAVGAARKA
-393 GAASMLAL
+393 GASATLAL

-418 LRDLKQDLERS
+418 LRDLKDELEKP